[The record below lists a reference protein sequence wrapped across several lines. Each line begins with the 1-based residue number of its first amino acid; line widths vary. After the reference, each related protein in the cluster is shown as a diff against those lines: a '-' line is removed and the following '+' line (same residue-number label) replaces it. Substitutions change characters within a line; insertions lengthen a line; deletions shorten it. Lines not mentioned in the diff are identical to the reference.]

1 MGMRVVGDME
11 GVVPVNGMQ
20 VRCGEMA
27 KWRNGVWLG
36 LSSASGKERQKLR
49 EEGIEPPTAGTGI
62 QRSTTE
68 LFPHANNYSHT
79 THNTQHTHT
88 NIHTHSITV

>member
-1 MGMRVVGDME
+1 MMGMRVVGDME

-49 EEGIEPPTAGTGI
+49 EEGIEP
-62 QRSTTE
+62 
-68 LFPHANNYSHT
+68 LFPHANNYYHT